1 MQVGIHAEAH
11 VVDRQLGESR
21 VWGRGYT
28 TIPAIVRRI
37 LDLKVGDT
45 VGWFITDEGDI
56 VVRKVK
62 RGGKRLK

>member
-1 MQVGIHAEAH
+1 MN
-11 VVDRQLGESR
+11 RQLSKSR

-28 TIPAIVRRI
+28 TIPATVRRI
-37 LDLKVGDT
+37 LNLQVGDA

-62 RGGKRLK
+62 KGGKRLK

>member
-1 MQVGIHAEAH
+1 
-11 VVDRQLGESR
+11 VDRQLSESR

-37 LDLKVGDT
+37 LDLKVGDA

-56 VVRKVK
+56 VVRKVE